1 MSQNFD
7 WDMFNIKER
16 DEVQNHYYLANPEPE
31 MEKVT
36 IEEQMNKYL

>member
-1 MSQNFD
+1 MNFD

-16 DEVQNHYYLANPEPE
+16 DEVQNHYYLVNPEPE

-36 IEEQMNKYL
+36 VE